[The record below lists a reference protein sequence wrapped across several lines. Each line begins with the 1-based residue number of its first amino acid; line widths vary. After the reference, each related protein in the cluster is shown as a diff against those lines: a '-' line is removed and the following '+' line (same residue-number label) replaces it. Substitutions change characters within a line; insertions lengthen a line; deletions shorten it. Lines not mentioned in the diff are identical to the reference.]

1 MSQFNEYQLNFLT
14 YEDNMGVLAPRSN
27 DTNKEKVMLM
37 NYVHTSDHSITQVY
51 KTIEFPAL
59 DMMYRPGGTR
69 WVGAR

>member
-1 MSQFNEYQLNFLT
+1 
-14 YEDNMGVLAPRSN
+14 MGVLAPRSN

-37 NYVHTSDHSITQVY
+37 NYVHTSDHSIAQVY

-59 DMMYRPGGTR
+59 DTMYRPGGTR